1 MKNQKGIT
9 LIALVVTIVVL
20 LILAGTAIAMLQGDN
35 GIMTQAQNAK
45 AANTEAEVVEKI
57 KMAYS
62 TVNTIVVSKTST
74 DSNYNPQ
81 TEENEK
87 ALAQKVVDEIGLTG
101 TITSGTPVKED
112 PTNGTGYTISY
123 TKTDGDTPGKIVIT
137 YADSTF
143 KADVAPN
150 TPDKISRIE
159 ITLTI
164 QPNKV
169 TISPYT
175 TQIK

>member
-35 GIMTQAQNAK
+35 GIITNAQNAK
-45 AANTEAEVVEKI
+45 AANTEAEVVDKI

-62 TVNTIVVSKTST
+62 TINTIVISKSST
-74 DSNYNPQ
+74 DPEYNPQ
-81 TEENEK
+81 ETETEK
-87 ALAQKVVDEIGLTG
+87 GLAQTVATELELG
-101 TITSGTPVKED
+101 TLSGTSVSA
-112 PTNGTGYTISY
+112 NGYTLEY
-123 TKTDGDTPGKIVIT
+123 TASSHQIKIT

-143 KADVAPN
+143 KADVEPG

-159 ITLTI
+159 VTLTI
-164 QPNKV
+164 QSNKV
-169 TISPYT
+169 EMSPYT
-175 TQIK
+175 TQIKY